1 VVSADPLAQPVYAG
15 DGYKA
20 FGELS
25 LADVQGR
32 AEELRA
38 AAGVGGMARI
48 SGVARAW
55 SELAMKMRSAGAATV
70 AELGSDPELAR
81 RLWVLPPL

>member
-1 VVSADPLAQPVYAG
+1 MSADPLAQPVYAG
-15 DGYKA
+15 DQYKP

-25 LADVQGR
+25 LADVEAR

-38 AAGVGGMARI
+38 AGGWGPMARVTA
-48 SGVARAW
+48 VARAW
-55 SELAMKMRSAGAATV
+55 SELASNMRSAGARTV
-70 AELGSDPELAR
+70 AEVGADADLAR